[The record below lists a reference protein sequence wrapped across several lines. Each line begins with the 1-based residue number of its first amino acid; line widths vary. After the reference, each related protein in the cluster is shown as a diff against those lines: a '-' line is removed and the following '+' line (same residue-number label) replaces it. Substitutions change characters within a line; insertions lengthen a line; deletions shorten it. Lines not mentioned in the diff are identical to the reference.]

1 MTDSR
6 ASARFAVYFVPP
18 TGSAHYQLGSGLLG
32 YDLRARQASP
42 LPDFLRPEWQTSAS
56 PYGFHLTVVEGFYT
70 DPERLGDIEREMR
83 SCLACLAPGADVGLS
98 GGHIEAWDDG
108 ETWVQ
113 RFTPSPALLVLH
125 TLLLSRLS
133 EFATASPFAG
143 EVAEGKYNRPF
154 EQARMRLLQTPRGLD
169 TFQPHFTL
177 VQPYGG
183 FQAEE
188 LQVRLEALM
197 CPHPALR
204 IAALALCLKPPG
216 ETHWQILREVPL
228 ETDLAETD

>member
-1 MTDSR
+1 MNDSLT
-6 ASARFAVYFVPP
+6 SARFAVYCVPP
-18 TGSAHYQLGSGLLG
+18 AESAHYQLGSGLLG
-32 YDLRARQASP
+32 YDLRARQALP
-42 LPDFLRPEWQTSAS
+42 LPDFLRPEWQESAS

-83 SCLACLAPGADVGLS
+83 ACLACLAPGADVGLS

-133 EFATASPFAG
+133 AFVTASPFAG
-143 EVAEGKYNRPF
+143 EVAAGKYSRPF
-154 EQARMRLLQTPRGLD
+154 EQARMALLHTPRGLD

-177 VQPYGG
+177 IQPYGG
-183 FQAEE
+183 GQPQT
-188 LQVRLEALM
+188 LRIRLEALTQ
-197 CPHPALR
+197 PFSAFK
-204 IAALALCLKPPG
+204 ISALALCFKPPG
-216 ETHWQILREVPL
+216 ETHWQIVQEIAL
-228 ETDLAETD
+228 ETG